1 VGLALVVLGALLIL
15 RQLGLGFVDA
25 VVWPI
30 ALLGV
35 GVALT
40 WDQVGS
46 PALGDDARR
55 VDVVRVV
62 AGVVITV
69 AGVALV
75 LGANLPG
82 RDVVVG
88 LLAAVVVVGGLV
100 LVFGPWIWRLARDL
114 ADERRERVRA
124 AERAEMAAHLHDSV
138 LQTLALVQRR
148 SDDPVEVARLAR
160 RQERELREWLYG
172 TPGRSGPHALR
183 DAIDR
188 AAAEVEDLHGVRVEA
203 VVVGDRPVDDAIGA
217 LVAAAR
223 EAMVNA
229 AKFSGEPRVSVFV
242 EVGPDRVEA
251 FVRDRGRGFDPAR
264 VDPDRRGIADSI
276 RGRMERVGGSA
287 EVVSAPGEGTEVGL
301 WLSIDPT

>member
-1 VGLALVVLGALLIL
+1 MRGTW
-15 RQLGLGFVDA
+15 R
-25 VVWPI
+25 WPDRGP
-30 ALLGV
+30 AR
-35 GVALT
+35 
-40 WDQVGS
+40 S
-46 PALGDDARR
+46 PVRRVRRVPRSDRRARR
-55 VDVVRVV
+55 
-62 AGVVITV
+62 
-69 AGVALV
+69 
-75 LGANLPG
+75 
-82 RDVVVG
+82 
-88 LLAAVVVVGGLV
+88 
-100 LVFGPWIWRLARDL
+100 
-114 ADERRERVRA
+114 
-124 AERAEMAAHLHDSV
+124 
-138 LQTLALVQRR
+138 
-148 SDDPVEVARLAR
+148 AR

-183 DAIDR
+183 NAIDR